1 MHPCLLLRRL
11 NPLGV
16 ALLIIVIATA
26 AYLHE
31 PAQQGNGKGL
41 LLLFDELLSQFDSL
55 AKKAVAS

>member
-11 NPLGV
+11 DPLGL
-16 ALLIIVIATA
+16 ALRVIVIATA
-26 AYLHE
+26 AHLHE
-31 PAQQGNGKGL
+31 SAQQGKGKGL